1 MQDGGRGKAD
11 GLRVLLV
18 EDSSDV
24 REVFTLL
31 LRSEGMDVVATGSGC
46 EAVDLAAR
54 TDFDIVLT
62 DLGLP
67 DIPGDVVIRRVLA
80 GSRRRPRVIVITG
93 YDEPFVSRAR
103 QAGAD
108 LVFIKPIL
116 WSTLADTL
124 AAVRQSIRLAGDRL
138 AAA

>member
-1 MQDGGRGKAD
+1 MQAEGRGRA
-11 GLRVLLV
+11 GALRVLLV
-18 EDSSDV
+18 EDSADV

-31 LRSEGMDVVATGSGC
+31 LRSEGVDVVATGSGC

-108 LVFIKPIL
+108 LVFIKPML

-124 AAVRQSIRLAGDRL
+124 AAIRLGGDRL

>member
-1 MQDGGRGKAD
+1 MNDVTRSARNRV
-11 GLRVLLV
+11 RVLLV
-18 EDSSDV
+18 EDSQDI

-31 LRSEGMDVVATGSGC
+31 LRADGAEVVATASGR
-46 EAVDLAAR
+46 EAVEQIAKR
-54 TDFDIVLT
+54 DFDVVLT

-67 DIPGDVVIRRVLA
+67 DIPGDAVIRRVLA
-80 GSRRRPRVIVITG
+80 KSHQRPRIIVVTG

-108 LVFIKPIL
+108 IVFNKPIV
-116 WSTLADTL
+116 WSTLAD
-124 AAVRQSIRLAGDRL
+124 ALAGADHL

>member
-1 MQDGGRGKAD
+1 MNDAVRSRRNRLQI
-11 GLRVLLV
+11 LLV
-18 EDSSDV
+18 EDSQDI

-31 LRSEGMDVVATGSGC
+31 LRAEGAEVVATANGR
-46 EAVDLAAR
+46 EAVEQIAKR
-54 TDFDIVLT
+54 DFDVVLT

-67 DIPGDVVIRRVLA
+67 DIPGDAVIRRVLA
-80 GSRRRPRVIVITG
+80 KSRHRPRIIVVTG

-108 LVFIKPIL
+108 LVFNKPVV
-116 WSTLADTL
+116 WSMLAE
-124 AAVRQSIRLAGDRL
+124 ALAGADHL

>member
-1 MQDGGRGKAD
+1 MDE
-11 GLRVLLV
+11 LRVLLV

-31 LRSEGMDVVATGSGC
+31 LRSEGVDVVATGSGC

-80 GSRRRPRVIVITG
+80 SSRRRPRVIVVTG

-116 WSTLADTL
+116 WSTLADAL
-124 AAVRQSIRLAGDRL
+124 AAVRQSNRLAGDRL
-138 AAA
+138 TAA

>member
-31 LRSEGMDVVATGSGC
+31 LRSEGVEVVATGSGG

-54 TDFDIVLT
+54 TDFDVVLT

-80 GSRRRPRVIVITG
+80 GSRRRPHVIVVTG

-108 LVFIKPIL
+108 HVFIKPIL
-116 WSTLADTL
+116 WSTLSDTL
-124 AAVRQSIRLAGDRL
+124 AAVRQSIRLAADRL

>member
-1 MQDGGRGKAD
+1 MQDGGRGKPD

-31 LRSEGMDVVATGSGC
+31 LRSEGVEVVATGSGG

-54 TDFDIVLT
+54 TDFDVVVT

-80 GSRRRPRVIVITG
+80 GSRRRPHVIVVTG

-108 LVFIKPIL
+108 HVFIKPIL
-116 WSTLADTL
+116 WSTLSDTL
-124 AAVRQSIRLAGDRL
+124 AAVRQSIRLAADRL

>member
-1 MQDGGRGKAD
+1 VDE
-11 GLRVLLV
+11 LRVLLV

-31 LRSEGMDVVATGSGC
+31 LRSEGVDVVATGSGC

-67 DIPGDVVIRRVLA
+67 DIPGEVVIRRVLA
-80 GSRRRPRVIVITG
+80 GSRRRPRVIVVTG

-124 AAVRQSIRLAGDRL
+124 AAVRQSIRLRL

>member
-1 MQDGGRGKAD
+1 MQAEGRGRA
-11 GLRVLLV
+11 GALRVLLV

>member
-1 MQDGGRGKAD
+1 MQAEGRGRA
-11 GLRVLLV
+11 GALRVLLV

-31 LRSEGMDVVATGSGC
+31 LRSEGVDVVATGSGC

-67 DIPGDVVIRRVLA
+67 DIDRA
-80 GSRRRPRVIVITG
+80 SSSSRGTT
-93 YDEPFVSRAR
+93 SR
-103 QAGAD
+103 
-108 LVFIKPIL
+108 
-116 WSTLADTL
+116 S
-124 AAVRQSIRLAGDRL
+124 
-138 AAA
+138 

>member
-1 MQDGGRGKAD
+1 MDE
-11 GLRVLLV
+11 LRVLLV

-31 LRSEGMDVVATGSGC
+31 LRSEGVDVVATGSGC
-46 EAVDLAAR
+46 EAVDLAVR

-62 DLGLP
+62 ALGLP

-108 LVFIKPIL
+108 RVFIKPIL
-116 WSTLADTL
+116 WSTLVDTL

-138 AAA
+138 AA

>member
-1 MQDGGRGKAD
+1 MQEGGRGKAD

-31 LRSEGMDVVATGSGC
+31 LRSEGVDVVATGRGC
-46 EAVDLAAR
+46 EAVDLATS
-54 TDFDIVLT
+54 TDFDVVLT

-67 DIPGDVVIRRVLA
+67 DIPGEMVIRRVLA
-80 GSRRRPRVIVITG
+80 GARRRPRVIVVTG

-116 WSTLADTL
+116 WSTLADIL

-138 AAA
+138 TAA

>member
-1 MQDGGRGKAD
+1 MQAEGRGRA
-11 GLRVLLV
+11 GALRVLLV

-31 LRSEGMDVVATGSGC
+31 LRSEGVDVVATGSGC

-54 TDFDIVLT
+54 NDFDIVLT

-67 DIPGDVVIRRVLA
+67 DIPGDTVIRRVLA
-80 GSRRRPRVIVITG
+80 NSRRRPRIIVVTG
-93 YDEPFVSRAR
+93 YDEPFKSRAR
-103 QAGAD
+103 EAGAD
-108 LVFIKPIL
+108 VVFNKPIV
-116 WSTLADTL
+116 WSTLARAL
-124 AAVRQSIRLAGDRL
+124 AETARKQQGADRF

>member
-1 MQDGGRGKAD
+1 MNDGGRVRNR
-11 GLRVLLV
+11 LRVLLI
-18 EDSSDV
+18 EDSQDI

-31 LRSEGMDVVATGSGC
+31 LRAEGVDVVATGSGR
-46 EAVDLAAR
+46 EAAELAALR
-54 TDFDIVLT
+54 DFDVVLT

-67 DIPGDVVIRRVLA
+67 DLPGDVVIRRVLA
-80 GSRRRPRVIVITG
+80 TARRRPRIIVVTG

-108 LVFIKPIL
+108 VVFTKPIV

-124 AAVRQSIRLAGDRL
+124 AGTVGNHQANDQL

>member
-1 MQDGGRGKAD
+1 MQDRGRRRPD
-11 GLRVLLV
+11 ELRVLFV

-31 LRSEGMDVVATGSGC
+31 LQSEGVEVVATGSGC

-62 DLGLP
+62 DFGLP
-67 DIPGDVVIRRVLA
+67 DIPGDMVIRRVLA

-108 LVFIKPIL
+108 LVFVKPIL
-116 WSTLADTL
+116 WSTLADAL
-124 AAVRQSIRLAGDRL
+124 AAVRESIRLAGDRL

>member
-1 MQDGGRGKAD
+1 M
-11 GLRVLLV
+11 
-18 EDSSDV
+18 EDSQDI

-31 LRSEGMDVVATGSGC
+31 LRAEGAEVLATASGR
-46 EAVDLAAR
+46 EAIEQIAKR
-54 TDFDIVLT
+54 DFDVVLT

-67 DIPGDVVIRRVLA
+67 DIPGDTVIRRVLA
-80 GSRRRPRVIVITG
+80 SSRRRPRIIVVTG

-108 LVFIKPIL
+108 VVFNKPIV
-116 WSTLADTL
+116 WSTLANTL
-124 AAVRQSIRLAGDRL
+124 AETARAQQGVDHL

>member
-1 MQDGGRGKAD
+1 M
-11 GLRVLLV
+11 
-18 EDSSDV
+18 
-24 REVFTLL
+24 
-31 LRSEGMDVVATGSGC
+31 
-46 EAVDLAAR
+46 
-54 TDFDIVLT
+54 
-62 DLGLP
+62 
-67 DIPGDVVIRRVLA
+67 
-80 GSRRRPRVIVITG
+80 
-93 YDEPFVSRAR
+93 SRAR

>member
-1 MQDGGRGKAD
+1 M
-11 GLRVLLV
+11 
-18 EDSSDV
+18 EDSQDI

-31 LRSEGMDVVATGSGC
+31 LRAEGAEVLATASGR
-46 EAVDLAAR
+46 EAIEQIAKR
-54 TDFDIVLT
+54 DFDVVLT

-67 DIPGDVVIRRVLA
+67 DIPGDTVIRRVLA
-80 GSRRRPRVIVITG
+80 NSRRRPRIIVVTG

-108 LVFIKPIL
+108 VVFNKPIV
-116 WSTLADTL
+116 WSTLANTL
-124 AAVRQSIRLAGDRL
+124 AETARAQQGVDHL

>member
-1 MQDGGRGKAD
+1 MNDGMGAGRNR
-11 GLRVLLV
+11 LRVLLV
-18 EDSSDV
+18 EDSQDI

-31 LRSEGMDVVATGSGC
+31 LRAEGAEVVSTDSGRQAI
-46 EAVDLAAR
+46 ELTAAC
-54 TDFDIVLT
+54 DFDVVLT

-67 DIPGDVVIRRVLA
+67 DIPGETVIRRVLTS
-80 GSRRRPRVIVITG
+80 SRRRPRIIVVTG

-108 LVFIKPIL
+108 VVFTKPVI
-116 WSTLADTL
+116 WTTVARALAETARD
-124 AAVRQSIRLAGDRL
+124 RRRAGRL

>member
-1 MQDGGRGKAD
+1 MDDAGRGGRRR
-11 GLRVLLV
+11 LRLLLV
-18 EDSSDV
+18 EDSSDI

-31 LRSEGMDVVATGSGC
+31 LRAEGMDVVATATGR
-46 EAVDLAAR
+46 EAMEQAASR
-54 TDFDIVLT
+54 DFDVILT

-80 GSRRRPRVIVITG
+80 SARRRPRVIVVTG

-108 LVFIKPIL
+108 IVFSKPIV
-116 WSTLADTL
+116 WSTLARTL
-124 AAVRQSIRLAGDRL
+124 AA
-138 AAA
+138 

>member
-1 MQDGGRGKAD
+1 MSDTKRFGRN

-18 EDSSDV
+18 EDSQDI

-31 LRSEGMDVVATGSGC
+31 LRGEGAEVVATSSGR
-46 EAVDLAAR
+46 EAIEQTAKR
-54 TDFDIVLT
+54 DFDVVLT

-67 DIPGDVVIRRVLA
+67 DIPGDSVIRRVLA
-80 GSRRRPRVIVITG
+80 NSRHRPRIIVVTG

-108 LVFIKPIL
+108 IVFNKPII

-124 AAVRQSIRLAGDRL
+124 AETAREQHGIGHL

>member
-1 MQDGGRGKAD
+1 MQPGRNR
-11 GLRVLLV
+11 LLVLLV
-18 EDSSDV
+18 EDSQDI

-31 LRSEGMDVVATGSGC
+31 LRAEGAEVVATPSGR
-46 EAVDLAAR
+46 EAVALTAKR
-54 TDFDIVLT
+54 DFDVVLT

-67 DIPGDVVIRRVLA
+67 DIPGDAVIRRVLA
-80 GSRRRPRVIVITG
+80 HSRHRPRIIVVTG

-108 LVFIKPIL
+108 IVFNKPIV
-116 WSTLADTL
+116 WSTLAD
-124 AAVRQSIRLAGDRL
+124 ALAGRTNGVNHI

>member
-1 MQDGGRGKAD
+1 MQAEGRGRA
-11 GLRVLLV
+11 GALRVLLV
-18 EDSSDV
+18 EDSADV

-31 LRSEGMDVVATGSGC
+31 LRSEGVDVVATGSGC

-67 DIPGDVVIRRVLA
+67 DIPGEVVIRRVLA
-80 GSRRRPRVIVITG
+80 GSRRRPRVIVVTG

-124 AAVRQSIRLAGDRL
+124 AAVRQSIRLRL

>member
-1 MQDGGRGKAD
+1 MQAEGRGRA
-11 GLRVLLV
+11 GALRVLLV

-31 LRSEGMDVVATGSGC
+31 LRSEGVDVVATGSGS

-54 TDFDIVLT
+54 NDFDIVLT

-108 LVFIKPIL
+108 LVFIKPIP

-124 AAVRQSIRLAGDRL
+124 AAVRQSIRLRL